1 MGAFF
6 RPFTRTWLVPL
17 DLLFGPGKPL
27 QNILVI
33 YKIFV
38 GVILSFPS
46 ARKQRLF
53 GNKFRSSE
61 PAEHTY
67 QGQAKFVSKH
77 ETPVIQSS

>member
-53 GNKFRSSE
+53 VNKFRSSE
-61 PAEHTY
+61 PAEGRMETRTSLP
-67 QGQAKFVSKH
+67 ASSKLRK
-77 ETPVIQSS
+77 